1 MAVDNTNR
9 FTGKAELYV
18 QARPRYADVLFSYM
32 KEDLQLR
39 EGSVVV
45 DVGSGTGIM
54 SDQLLSAGYVVY
66 AVEPNEDMRKQAELQ
81 LGKCANFVS
90 LQGEASKI
98 PLEDA
103 SVDCVVAA
111 QAFHWF
117 DADAFRIECQR
128 ILRSDGFVLLVYNMR
143 DMDNPLTKDLARLHV
158 QFNPTFHG
166 FSNGLKESDL
176 QHFFK
181 GACEVKSW
189 NNDQLMTKKSFIER
203 VLSSSY
209 SPREGDANYER
220 FLEGIE
226 QLFLQYVQ
234 DDRVRYPH
242 NTIVYAGKL
251 LDV

>member
-18 QARPRYADVLFSYM
+18 QARPRYADALFSYM

-98 PLEDA
+98 PLEDE

-128 ILRSDGFVLLVYNMR
+128 ILRPDGFVLLVYNMR
-143 DMDNPLTKDLARLHV
+143 DMDNPLTKDLVRLHA
-158 QFNPTFHG
+158 QFNPAFHG

-181 GACEVKSW
+181 GACEVKSC

-203 VLSSSY
+203 ALSSSY
-209 SPREGDANYER
+209 SPREGDANYAR
-220 FLEGIE
+220 FLEDIE
-226 QLFLQYVQ
+226 QLFLQYEQ
-234 DDRVRYPH
+234 DGKVRYPL
-242 NTIVYAGKL
+242 NTVVHAGKL

>member
-1 MAVDNTNR
+1 MSVDYTNR

-18 QARPRYADVLFSYM
+18 QARPRYADALFSYM
-32 KEDLQLR
+32 KKDLQLR
-39 EGSVVV
+39 EGGIVA

-54 SDQLLSAGYVVY
+54 SDQLLSVGYVVY

-81 LGKCANFVS
+81 LGKCENFIS

-98 PLEDA
+98 PLENA
-103 SVDCVVAA
+103 SVDCIIAA

-117 DADAFRIECQR
+117 DADAFRVECQR
-128 ILRSDGFVLLVYNMR
+128 ILRPDGIVLLVYNMR
-143 DMDNPLTKDLARLHV
+143 DMDNPLTKDLARLHA
-158 QFNPTFHG
+158 QFNPAFHG

-176 QHFFK
+176 KNFFK

-189 NNDQLMTKKSFIER
+189 NNDQVMTKNAFIER
-203 VLSSSY
+203 ALSSSY
-209 SPREGDANYER
+209 SPRESDTNYER
-220 FLEGIE
+220 FLEE
-226 QLFLQYVQ
+226 MEKLFLRYAQ

-251 LDV
+251 LDA

>member
-1 MAVDNTNR
+1 
-9 FTGKAELYV
+9 
-18 QARPRYADVLFSYM
+18 
-32 KEDLQLR
+32 
-39 EGSVVV
+39 
-45 DVGSGTGIM
+45 
-54 SDQLLSAGYVVY
+54 
-66 AVEPNEDMRKQAELQ
+66 
-81 LGKCANFVS
+81 
-90 LQGEASKI
+90 
-98 PLEDA
+98 
-103 SVDCVVAA
+103 
-111 QAFHWF
+111 
-117 DADAFRIECQR
+117 
-128 ILRSDGFVLLVYNMR
+128 MR

-226 QLFLQYVQ
+226 QLFLQYAQ